1 MSGSV
6 ELAEASAER
15 SVLKDGA
22 EEPSSGST
30 PACGRQGRQ
39 AEQDPPLRPGSR
51 KVDCLRISYKIV
63 VQVDRCKERIE
74 KTHGRSDTDC

>member
-1 MSGSV
+1 VSGSA

-15 SVLKDGA
+15 PVLKDGA

-39 AEQDPPLRPGSR
+39 AEQDPPEAGES
-51 KVDCLRISYKIV
+51 K
-63 VQVDRCKERIE
+63 
-74 KTHGRSDTDC
+74 G